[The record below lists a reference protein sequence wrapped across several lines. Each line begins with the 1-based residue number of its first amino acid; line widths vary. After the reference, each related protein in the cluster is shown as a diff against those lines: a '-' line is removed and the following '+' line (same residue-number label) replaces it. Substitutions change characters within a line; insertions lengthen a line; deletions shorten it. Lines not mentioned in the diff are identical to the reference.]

1 MTEYVTDTHALFWYL
16 TDSPK
21 LGEKAASAF
30 QDAEDGKALIYVSAM
45 VLAELFYINERNQRP
60 IDFARSYTAL
70 SEIANI
76 VFCDVTP
83 KDVLEFEKDSAI
95 TEMHD
100 RIVVGLARRT
110 GASLLTN
117 NEAIVASKIVPTAW

>member
-1 MTEYVTDTHALFWYL
+1 MTRA
-16 TDSPK
+16 PP
-21 LGEKAASAF
+21 
-30 QDAEDGKALIYVSAM
+30 Q
-45 VLAELFYINERNQRP
+45 FYMKP
-60 IDFARSYTAL
+60 IHFAQSYTAL

-83 KDVLEFEKDSAI
+83 KDILEFEKDVNIS
-95 TEMHD
+95 EMHD

-110 GASLLTN
+110 GATLITN